1 MAAIIRRTVRARD
14 IPPSWNVPL
23 PGDPDAPV
31 TVVIMP
37 GSNAA
42 DNARPLTSFIGAG
55 KGVFGS
61 PEEAD
66 RYIRESRDAW
76 EE

>member
-1 MAAIIRRTVRARD
+1 MAAVIRKTVRARD
-14 IPPSWNVPL
+14 IPPSWNVHL

-37 GSNAA
+37 GSGDAG
-42 DNARPLTSFIGAG
+42 DARPLTSFLGAG
-55 KGVFGS
+55 RGVFGS